1 VSGRAIFNK
10 PLTRI
15 IPALLVMLGLAFI
28 LSLAVGS
35 SSAGLSDLLALSGG
49 ASSTA
54 GGIILELRLPRALMA
69 LFAGIALASGGCVY
83 QALLR
88 NPLAEPYILGVSGGA
103 AVGAIF
109 GALVGLHS
117 RPATVAMSF
126 VFAMLAMIFVMRVAR
141 RRNYFLDSNILILAG
156 VVLNTL
162 FSALIVLFLSLIRD
176 PQSQT
181 VFFWLMGDLSSVTL
195 AEAMAVAFP
204 VLSVSAVLC
213 LYGFRLNLIHLG
225 EDAAKQAGITVEK
238 DKWILFALA
247 SLAAALTVSFTGI
260 IGFVG
265 LLVPHAA
272 RRLFGADNRRLIPT
286 AALCG
291 GAFLLFC
298 DTLAR
303 VVASPVELP
312 TGVITA
318 AFGVPFFLILL
329 WRERNA
335 P

>member
-1 VSGRAIFNK
+1 MIFNK
-10 PLTRI
+10 PLAYI
-15 IPALLVMLGLAFI
+15 IPVLLLLLAGVFA

-35 SSAGLSDLLALSGG
+35 SGSGIAELLTSGDAGVSAMS
-49 ASSTA
+49 
-54 GGIILELRLPRALMA
+54 GIIIELRLPRSLMA
-69 LFAGIALASGGCVY
+69 LLAGIALASGGAVY

-109 GALVGLHS
+109 GALIGLHS
-117 RPATVAMSF
+117 RPAAVAMSF
-126 VFAMLAMIFVMRVAR
+126 LFAMFAMFFVMRVAR
-141 RRNYFLDSNILILAG
+141 RRNYYLDSNILILAG

-181 VFFWLMGDLSSVTL
+181 VFFWLMGDLSSASL
-195 AEAMAVAFP
+195 GEALCVALP
-204 VLSVSAVLC
+204 VLFSVAVLC

-225 EDAAKQAGITVEK
+225 EEAAKQAGITVER
-238 DKWILFALA
+238 DKWILFGLA
-247 SLAAALTVSFTGI
+247 SMAAALTVSFTGI

-286 AALCG
+286 AAICG
-291 GAFLLFC
+291 AAFLLLC

-303 VVASPVELP
+303 VIAAPVELP

-318 AFGVPFFLILL
+318 AFGVPFFLVLL